1 MEEGLGPGRDA
12 LGIGGFGIG
21 GLGHEGTGK
30 GEIHTCFGMD

>member
-1 MEEGLGPGRDA
+1 L
-12 LGIGGFGIG
+12 GIG